1 MKKFRNRLMIFAC
14 IVIVGQCM
22 VVDYSDLSWTENAG
36 SYLGIVSMLLLIV
49 SMVLSNQHEK
59 KNTHK

>member
-1 MKKFRNRLMIFAC
+1 
-14 IVIVGQCM
+14 M